1 MKDLKNIKKVMKIR
15 SQEKTEEILYVKLNH
30 FE

>member
-15 SQEKTEEILYVKLNH
+15 SQEKTEEILYVNKKLI
-30 FE
+30 